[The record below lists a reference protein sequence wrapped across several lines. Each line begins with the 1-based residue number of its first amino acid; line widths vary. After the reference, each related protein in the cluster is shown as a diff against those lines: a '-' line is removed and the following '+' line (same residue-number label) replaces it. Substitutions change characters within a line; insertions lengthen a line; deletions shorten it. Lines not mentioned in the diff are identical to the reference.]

1 LARWDQDLKDWCK
14 PNQKENPQSRVTDS
28 ILQSLMLLHNIK
40 VCRAAKNFYTQ
51 IIILGVKIIIIWHAE
66 KH

>member
-1 LARWDQDLKDWCK
+1 MGSRSQRLVETQPKGK
-14 PNQKENPQSRVTDS
+14 PQSRVTDS

-40 VCRAAKNFYTQ
+40 VCQAAKNFHTQ

-66 KH
+66 NR